1 MGTKE
6 QKKGQE
12 GCEIGEPHTLTGR
25 LRLHQRDSVGCL
37 KLPGKELKEPWGVL
51 APASRQEASNHG

>member
-12 GCEIGEPHTLTGR
+12 GCEIGEPRTLTGR
-25 LRLHQRDSVGCL
+25 LHLHQRDSVGYL
-37 KLPGKELKEPWGVL
+37 TLPGKGLREPWGIP
-51 APASRQEASNHG
+51 APVPGQEASNHG